1 MKRRWRVV
9 LATFCVE
16 ALAVVAVLTYG
27 ALSLMAVVIIYW
39 VDLAFVI
46 VRAVTRQLL
55 GGETTDVQLP
65 KSLPQFRLLKH
76 KRGTLD
82 VSVYPLSVYP
92 QSFPAVL
99 FSLSIL
105 AVSAVTTAAVLAVSV
120 PAQFWGDPMTPLVL
134 TGGGIAA
141 ATKSWLVYTDH
152 TDRGGTTTSHGAGFL
167 ATKRQMLVL
176 LYALVVYLVAGITT
190 TALADPDVERVALFA
205 VLSVILL
212 RVAYGIRAS
221 RPASNPSGSAG
232 RVESKRSDDQLSATP
247 APRLTPDELP
257 LETVEPVSWAS
268 PAAGFVNALTT
279 GGVVDGQFSESG
291 LLLRFYV
298 MFVSILGT
306 LAAVNGS
313 SLFRSVIAGV
323 IVLGVVFWL
332 LSTVHMELA
341 FGEIEYQFYE
351 TAIVAYDRR
360 LMEPQWSVLYDN
372 IETIS
377 VDRGLFSS
385 PAWLDAGT
393 VGLELSD
400 DTAPPPDEHGRAS
413 ILFVSDP
420 EAVRNWVDARHRDVR
435 ESR

>member
-1 MKRRWRVV
+1 M
-9 LATFCVE
+9 
-16 ALAVVAVLTYG
+16 
-27 ALSLMAVVIIYW
+27 
-39 VDLAFVI
+39 
-46 VRAVTRQLL
+46 
-55 GGETTDVQLP
+55 
-65 KSLPQFRLLKH
+65 
-76 KRGTLD
+76 
-82 VSVYPLSVYP
+82 
-92 QSFPAVL
+92 
-99 FSLSIL
+99 
-105 AVSAVTTAAVLAVSV
+105 
-120 PAQFWGDPMTPLVL
+120 
-134 TGGGIAA
+134 
-141 ATKSWLVYTDH
+141 
-152 TDRGGTTTSHGAGFL
+152 
-167 ATKRQMLVL
+167 
-176 LYALVVYLVAGITT
+176 
-190 TALADPDVERVALFA
+190 
-205 VLSVILL
+205 
-212 RVAYGIRAS
+212 
-221 RPASNPSGSAG
+221 
-232 RVESKRSDDQLSATP
+232 
-247 APRLTPDELP
+247 
-257 LETVEPVSWAS
+257 
-268 PAAGFVNALTT
+268 NALTT

-323 IVLGVVFWL
+323 ILLTVVFWL

-393 VGLELSD
+393 VGLELTD
-400 DTAPPPDEHGRAS
+400 DTAPLPNEHGRAS

>member
-1 MKRRWRVV
+1 MERRWRVV

-27 ALSLMAVVIIYW
+27 ALSLIAVVIIYW
-39 VDLAFVI
+39 MDLAFVI
-46 VRAVTRQLL
+46 ARAVTRQLL
-55 GGETTDVQLP
+55 GGETTGVQLP
-65 KSLPQFRLLKH
+65 RALPQFRLLKH

-82 VSVYPLSVYP
+82 VSVYSLSVYLR
-92 QSFPAVL
+92 SLPAVL

-105 AVSAVTTAAVLAVSV
+105 AVSAVTTAVVLAVSV
-120 PAQFWGDPMTPLVL
+120 SVQFWSDPMTPLVL

-152 TDRGGTTTSHGAGFL
+152 TDHSGIATTHGAGFL
-167 ATKRQMLVL
+167 ANKRQMLVL

-190 TALADPDVERVALFA
+190 TALADPDVERVVLF
-205 VLSVILL
+205 VVSSVILL

-221 RPASNPSGSAG
+221 RPASSPSGSAG
-232 RVESKRSDDQLSATP
+232 CVESKVSDDQLSPTP
-247 APRLTPDELP
+247 APPSTPDEPP
-257 LETVEPVSWAS
+257 LETVKPVSWAS

-291 LLLRFYV
+291 LLLRFYGL
-298 MFVSILGT
+298 FVLVPGA

-323 IVLGVVFWL
+323 IFSTVVFWL

-360 LMEPQWSVLYDN
+360 LMEPQWSIPYDN

-377 VDRGLFSS
+377 VDRGPFSS

-393 VGLELSD
+393 VRLELTD
-400 DTAPPPDEHGRAS
+400 DIAPLPDEQGRVS

-420 EAVRNWVDARHRDVR
+420 EAVRNWADARYCDVR
-435 ESR
+435 DNR